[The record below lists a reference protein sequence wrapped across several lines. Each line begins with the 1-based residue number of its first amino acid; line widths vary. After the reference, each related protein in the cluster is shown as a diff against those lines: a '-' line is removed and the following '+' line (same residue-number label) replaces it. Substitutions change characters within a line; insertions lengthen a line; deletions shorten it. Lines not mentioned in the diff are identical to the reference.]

1 MFDKEPEDMFA
12 GTDVPTP
19 APPAGSASRPA
30 VVSPPASPVSQIGG
44 AAAPS
49 ATPSAEA
56 IHPAGHMS
64 GTKLLLIIIGA
75 VVVVGA
81 AGYLSF
87 MLLGSKEP
95 VVPQEQAPAPTGGR
109 LTPEEVNL
117 GGTAPVV
124 PEPTPVAPVEP
135 EPVVPM
141 PVVVEVDTDK
151 DGLSDAEEARLGT
164 DSAKNDTDE
173 DGLND
178 REEVVIYKT
187 NPLITDTDGDTYL
200 DGSEVRNGYNPAGP
214 GKLLTVPTQAP

>member
-1 MFDKEPEDMFA
+1 MFDKEPDDMFA

-19 APPAGSASRPA
+19 APPAGNAPRPA
-30 VVSPPASPVSQIGG
+30 FVSAPAPMAAPASPPQPL
-44 AAAPS
+44 PS
-49 ATPSAEA
+49 SEGRESA
-56 IHPAGHMS
+56 AGHMS
-64 GTKLLLIIIGA
+64 GTKLLLIIVGT

-81 AGYLSF
+81 AGYLSYT
-87 MLLGSKEP
+87 LLGSKEP

-117 GGTAPVV
+117 GGIAPVV
-124 PEPTPVAPVEP
+124 PEPTPAVVEVP
-135 EPVVPM
+135 EPIVPE

-151 DGLSDAEEARLGT
+151 DGLSDVEEARLGT
-164 DSAKNDTDE
+164 DPLQNDTDQ

-187 NPLITDTDGDTYL
+187 NPLVSDTDGDTFL